1 MENIMNKYETVIL
14 VSAIITDEQRNE
26 VVSKI
31 QKLISAKGK
40 LIETEEKGKR
50 KMAYEVKKH
59 TEAFYYVLNFESE
72 ADFIAELQRNYRI
85 IDEIIKFIVV
95 KQDE

>member
-1 MENIMNKYETVIL
+1 MNKYETVIL

>member
-1 MENIMNKYETVIL
+1 MNKYETVIL

-31 QKLISAKGK
+31 QKLISANGK

>member
-1 MENIMNKYETVIL
+1 MNKYETVIL

-31 QKLISAKGK
+31 QKLISANGK

-59 TEAFYYVLNFESE
+59 NEAFYYVLNFESE
-72 ADFIAELQRNYRI
+72 PDFIAELQRNYRI